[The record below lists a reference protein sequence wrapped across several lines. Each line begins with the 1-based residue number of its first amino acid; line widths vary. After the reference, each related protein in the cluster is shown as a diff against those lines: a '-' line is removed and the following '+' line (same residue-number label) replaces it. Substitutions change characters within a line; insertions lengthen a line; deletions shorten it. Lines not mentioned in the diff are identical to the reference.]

1 MAQEPISK
9 RKEIIDFFL
18 KKNIL
23 LSSDILGALDEKID
37 ASQLHSQIS
46 EKINTDGFL
55 ILNKDIISL
64 LGKSMKADINWGDL
78 EKTRA
83 LTEKGKSQKAYSE
96 FIKYIGAQQ
105 PKESSSKTTEQYA
118 VNMVF
123 NYEEDSKN
131 REVQDFVQYFNSRYR
146 ALEKILKNRQELK
159 NLISIKRLQNKRDR
173 AEVSI
178 IGMIKE
184 KETTKNGNMILTM
197 EDQTGAIKALINKN
211 KPDLFKLTENLVL
224 DEVIALVGSN
234 GDNMLFVNSL
244 FFPDVPASSKK
255 APTRHSQFFF
265 QIYMSALIISWKR
278 ISSASCS
285 G

>member
-146 ALEKILKNRQELK
+146 ALEKIL
-159 NLISIKRLQNKRDR
+159 
-173 AEVSI
+173 I
-178 IGMIKE
+178 I
-184 KETTKNGNMILTM
+184 
-197 EDQTGAIKALINKN
+197 
-211 KPDLFKLTENLVL
+211 
-224 DEVIALVGSN
+224 
-234 GDNMLFVNSL
+234 
-244 FFPDVPASSKK
+244 
-255 APTRHSQFFF
+255 
-265 QIYMSALIISWKR
+265 
-278 ISSASCS
+278 
-285 G
+285 